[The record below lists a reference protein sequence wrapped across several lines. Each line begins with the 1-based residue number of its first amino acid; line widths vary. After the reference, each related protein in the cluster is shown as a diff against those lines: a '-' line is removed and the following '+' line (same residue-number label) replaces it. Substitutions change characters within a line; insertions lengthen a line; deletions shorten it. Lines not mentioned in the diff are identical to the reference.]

1 MSAQKSAR
9 PTPSAGLP
17 ECTSSAWRSRWLG
30 ASRGLALALGG
41 VACEDQQVVIGVFT
55 PERPRFTAPQKVA
68 TLNDDAARDEDPTL
82 TGDLLEIH
90 FMSERGTSQDIWLS
104 RRADLDSP
112 WETPTV
118 DLMENLNTE
127 DDDDTPAIS
136 NDGLRMWFFR
146 GGAERSGI
154 WMSERASR
162 DTPWGEPSYVDA
174 LNPGHDDG
182 TQAMNPHVDLPELR
196 AVVGLNGPD
205 TQGWDL
211 AIASRESPQDEWG
224 EFVPLAELN
233 DAGDQLAPFLFDDG
247 RQILFRSGDDLY
259 WARRPGTN
267 DAFEPPQ
274 PLEEVNV
281 PDARENDPYLSPDG
295 SILFFSSERSGGT
308 DIYEARRI
316 AP

>member
-1 MSAQKSAR
+1 M
-9 PTPSAGLP
+9 
-17 ECTSSAWRSRWLG
+17 
-30 ASRGLALALGG
+30 
-41 VACEDQQVVIGVFT
+41 IGVFA
-55 PERPRFTAPQKVA
+55 PERPRFAAPQQVA
-68 TLNDDAARDEDPTL
+68 ALNDDTARDEDPTL

-90 FMSERGTSQDIWLS
+90 FMSERGASQDIWIS
-104 RRADLDSP
+104 RRTDLGSP

-118 DLMENLNTE
+118 ELAEKLNSA
-127 DDDDTPAIS
+127 DNDDTPAIS

-146 GGAERSGI
+146 SSEQQSGI

-162 DTPWGEPSYVDA
+162 NDPWGEPSYVDA
-174 LNPGHDDG
+174 LNPGRDDG

-196 AVVGLNGPD
+196 VVVGLNGPE

-211 AIASRESPQDEWG
+211 AIASRERPEDDWG

-247 RQILFRSGDDLY
+247 RQLLFRSGDDLF
-259 WARRPGTN
+259 WAQRPGTN

-274 PLEEVNV
+274 ALDDVNV

-308 DIYEARRI
+308 DIYEARRV